1 MRHAHQEAAQNCF
14 GYGNI
19 TVMAGR
25 KHKGDRELFAGRI
38 PSDVAA
44 ACREEMAERG
54 MSMTDYIA
62 AVMAERHGLANR
74 APMQPARKDSEL
86 PMTG

>member
-1 MRHAHQEAAQNCF
+1 MA
-14 GYGNI
+14 
-19 TVMAGR
+19 VMPGR

-44 ACREEMAERG
+44 ACREEMSERG

-62 AVMAERHGLANR
+62 AVMAERHGLTHR
-74 APMQPARKDSEL
+74 APMQPTHKHSEL